1 MASQTFYSEEN
12 ANDFAF
18 ENNGR
23 IDGESNGSYTVV
35 YTPDY
40 IEPTK

>member
-1 MASQTFYSEEN
+1 MATQTFYSEEN

-23 IDGESNGSYTVV
+23 IDGESNGSYTVH
-35 YTPDY
+35 YTPNY
-40 IEPTK
+40 IPPTK

>member
-1 MASQTFYSEEN
+1 MATKTFYSEEN
-12 ANDFAF
+12 ANNFAY

-23 IDGESNGSYTVV
+23 IDGESNGSFTVE

-40 IEPTK
+40 IPPTK